1 MCSSSRSEG
10 GFFMFQSLYEVVVNE
25 WGETTYVPTTLGNI
39 LLVLVICLFLLG
51 AMFFAKRNGKNKKMS
66 VKQLAYCAASIALG
80 TILSMVKMIDFPTG
94 GSATL
99 FSMLAICLPGY
110 WFGLGAGIMT
120 GVAHG
125 ILQLLLGPYVLYPT
139 QLIVDYILAF
149 GALGLS
155 GLFAGHKWGLQK
167 GYIAGVLGRY
177 VFAVISGWVF
187 FGAYAWEGW
196 GAFSYSLVY
205 NGIYIFTEMA
215 ITLVILFLP
224 PVRKGL
230 AYTKKL
236 ATE

>member
-1 MCSSSRSEG
+1 MLQ
-10 GFFMFQSLYEVVVNE
+10 MFYDVVVND
-25 WGETTYVPTTLGNI
+25 WGETTYVPTTLGNVV
-39 LLVLVICLFLLG
+39 LVIVICLFLLG
-51 AMFFAKRNGKNKKMS
+51 AMLFAKGKGKKMS
-66 VKQLAYCAASIALG
+66 VKQLSYCAVSIALG
-80 TILSMVKMIDFPTG
+80 TILSMVKLIDFPTG

-99 FSMLAICLPGY
+99 LSMLAICLPGY

-125 ILQLLLGPYVLYPT
+125 VLQLLLGPYVLYPT

-155 GLFAGHKWGLQK
+155 GVFAKQKWGLQK
-167 GYIAGVLGRY
+167 GYILAVLGRY
-177 VFAVISGWVF
+177 VFAVLSGWIF

-196 GAFSYSLVY
+196 GALSYSLVY